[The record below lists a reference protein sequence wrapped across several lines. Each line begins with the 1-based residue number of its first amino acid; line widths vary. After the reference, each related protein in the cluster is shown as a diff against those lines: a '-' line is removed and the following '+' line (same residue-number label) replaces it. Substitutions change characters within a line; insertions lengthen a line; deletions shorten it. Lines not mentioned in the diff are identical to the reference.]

1 MKRKVKFGTII
12 RHEIVIQE
20 FNSCLGSVDIDFY
33 TEGEHVAG
41 WCLGQDTIDE
51 LIHKLMKVKIE
62 AKNGNQ

>member
-1 MKRKVKFGTII
+1 MKKKVKFGTVI

-20 FNSCLGSVDIDFY
+20 FNNYTHSVDIDFY

-51 LIHKLMKVKIE
+51 LVQKLMKVKIE
-62 AKNGNQ
+62 AKNG